1 MKNNTD
7 KPQNKEAFV
16 ETVKSEINNHEAK
29 LTTHTSCF
37 IVKTAND
44 WIEEAKSR
52 PIPNMLFDAF
62 WFEKEVCILFA
73 DTNVGKSILAVQI
86 ADSISRGVGIDGF
99 TLESGPQK
107 VVYFDFELS
116 DKQFEKR
123 YSDNYKDHYSFHPN
137 FLRAEINSDTDKP
150 KGFATFEDYI
160 CHAIEQL
167 VLNRS
172 AEVLIIDNITFLR
185 NDNEKAK
192 DALMLMKHLKA
203 IGRKHDLSILV
214 LAHTPKR
221 NPSSPLSK
229 NDLSG
234 SKMLINFC
242 DSSFAIGDSSGLPS
256 YRYIKQIKQRNTEHI
271 YHSGNVVVCNIV
283 NHHNFLCF
291 EFVEYD
297 DEQSHLM
304 TYSLSDVEERNSKVL
319 ELKENG
325 LANTVIATQ
334 LGVSEGTIRNILK
347 KSGK

>member
-1 MKNNTD
+1 MKNNSD
-7 KPQNKEAFV
+7 NLQNKNDFV
-16 ETVKSEINNHEAK
+16 ETVKSEILNHEAK

-86 ADSISRGVGIDGF
+86 ADSISRGVGIEGF
-99 TLESGPQK
+99 TLESGPQR

-123 YSDNYKDHYSFHPN
+123 YSDNYKDHYFFHPN
-137 FLRAEINSDTDKP
+137 FLRTEINSDTEKP
-150 KGFATFEDYI
+150 REFATFEDFL
-160 CHAIEQL
+160 CHDIEQL
-167 VLNRS
+167 VLDHR
-172 AEVLIIDNITFLR
+172 ADVLIIDNITFLR

-203 IGRKHDLSILV
+203 IGRKHNLSILV

-242 DSSFAIGDSSGLPS
+242 DSSFAIGDSSSLPS

-271 YHSGNVVVCNIV
+271 YHSGNVVVCNIA
-283 NHHNFLCF
+283 NHHNFLGF

-297 DEQSHLM
+297 DEQNHLM
-304 TYSLSDVEERNSKVL
+304 TYSGNNSEERDNKVL
-319 ELKENG
+319 ELKESG
-325 LANTVIATQ
+325 LANTVIASQ
-334 LGVSEGTIRNILK
+334 LGVSEGTVRYILK
-347 KSGK
+347 KSEK